1 MDIHYFI
8 TFLISGFIVSGISY
22 IGNLFSPITASILA
36 GIPISVPSTLLI
48 KGRFKQKQFINSAF
62 HMVCILALCT
72 GFCSY
77 LMHNLDVI
85 TLTAVGISLLLWL
98 ILSTVYYMYSI

>member
-48 KGRFKQKQFINSAF
+48 KGRFKQKQF
-62 HMVCILALCT
+62 T
-72 GFCSY
+72 Y
-77 LMHNLDVI
+77 
-85 TLTAVGISLLLWL
+85 
-98 ILSTVYYMYSI
+98 

>member
-8 TFLISGFIVSGISY
+8 TFLISGFIISSISY

-36 GIPISVPSTLLI
+36 SIPISIPSTLLI

-72 GFCSY
+72 GFCLY
-77 LMHNLDVI
+77 LMYHLDVI
-85 TLTAVGISLLLWL
+85 TLNAVSISLLLWL
-98 ILSTVYYMYSI
+98 TLSTVYYMYSV

>member
-1 MDIHYFI
+1 MDIHYII
-8 TFLISGFIVSGISY
+8 TFFISGFIVSGISY

-72 GFCSY
+72 GLCSY
-77 LMHNLDVI
+77 LMHYLDVV
-85 TLTAVGISLLLWL
+85 TFTAVEISILLWI

>member
-1 MDIHYFI
+1 MDIHYLI
-8 TFLISGFIVSGISY
+8 TFFISGFIVSGISY

-36 GIPISVPSTLLI
+36 GIPISVPSILLI

-72 GFCSY
+72 GLCSY
-77 LMHNLDVI
+77 LMHYLDLV
-85 TLTAVGISLLLWL
+85 TFTAVEISILLWL

>member
-8 TFLISGFIVSGISY
+8 TFFISGFIVSGISY
-22 IGNLFSPITASILA
+22 IGNLFSPIAASILA

-62 HMVCILALCT
+62 HMVCILALSS

-77 LMHNLDVI
+77 LMHYLDIV
-85 TLTAVGISLLLWL
+85 TVTAVIISLLLWL

>member
-85 TLTAVGISLLLWL
+85 TFTDVSISLILLL
-98 ILSTVYYMYSI
+98 ILSTVYYMYSV